1 MADLSRGRESPGSK
15 SLPAPPPKA
24 VRAGQRPCSETTH
37 PERETF
43 MSQNEATTMVT
54 AGPEQLRTT
63 GIAPVIARYG
73 LVIVLA
79 WFGAMKFT
87 YYESHGISHWVANS
101 PFLGWIYNVISID
114 AFGRLNGSIEL
125 ITAALLAVKPW
136 FPKASV
142 VGGIFATLFFTTTL
156 TFMITTPGVGEASA
170 GGFPILSADGEFL
183 MKDIALIGLALWLLA
198 DAIDATRR
206 QAALSKPS

>member
-1 MADLSRGRESPGSK
+1 
-15 SLPAPPPKA
+15 
-24 VRAGQRPCSETTH
+24 
-37 PERETF
+37 
-43 MSQNEATTMVT
+43 MSHDEATTML
-54 AGPEQLRTT
+54 ADRQGRLRTT
-63 GIAPVIARYG
+63 GLAPLIARYG

-101 PFLGWIYNVISID
+101 PLLSWVYEIMSID

-142 VGGIFATLFFTTTL
+142 VGGLFASLFFVITL
-156 TFMITTPGVGEASA
+156 SFMITTPGEGEASA
-170 GGFPILSADGEFL
+170 GGFPVLSADGEFL

-198 DAIDATRR
+198 DSIDATRR
-206 QAALSKPS
+206 QATLAETR

>member
-1 MADLSRGRESPGSK
+1 
-15 SLPAPPPKA
+15 
-24 VRAGQRPCSETTH
+24 
-37 PERETF
+37 
-43 MSQNEATTMVT
+43 MSQSQATATMT
-54 AGPEQLRTT
+54 DGPGKLRTT
-63 GIAPVIARYG
+63 GIAPLVARYG

-101 PFLGWIYNVISID
+101 PFLGWVYNIMSID
-114 AFGRLNGSIEL
+114 AFGRLNGSVEL

-136 FPKASV
+136 LPKASV
-142 VGGIFATLFFTTTL
+142 VGGIFASLFFVTTL
-156 TFMITTPGVGEASA
+156 SFMISTPGTGEASA

-206 QAALSKPS
+206 QATLAKRTDTSR

>member
-1 MADLSRGRESPGSK
+1 MSYDRATGIMADELRSSRTSA
-15 SLPAPPPKA
+15 LAA
-24 VRAGQRPCSETTH
+24 LV
-37 PERETF
+37 
-43 MSQNEATTMVT
+43 
-54 AGPEQLRTT
+54 
-63 GIAPVIARYG
+63 ARYG

-87 YYESHGISHWVANS
+87 SYESHGISHWVANS
-101 PFLGWIYNVISID
+101 PLLSWVYNIISID

-125 ITAALLAVKPW
+125 ITAALLALKPW

-142 VGGIFATLFFTTTL
+142 VGGIFASLFFVTTL
-156 TFMITTPGVGEASA
+156 SFMITTPGTGEASA

-206 QAALSKPS
+206 QATLTPAAAPAN

>member
-1 MADLSRGRESPGSK
+1 
-15 SLPAPPPKA
+15 
-24 VRAGQRPCSETTH
+24 
-37 PERETF
+37 
-43 MSQNEATTMVT
+43 MSHNEATTT
-54 AGPEQLRTT
+54 LTGGRARLRA
-63 GIAPVIARYG
+63 IHMAPVAARYG

-101 PFLGWIYNVISID
+101 PLLSWVYEIMSID

-142 VGGIFATLFFTTTL
+142 AGGLFASLFFVITL
-156 TFMITTPGVGEASA
+156 SFMITTPGVGEASA
-170 GGFPILSADGEFL
+170 GGFPVLSADGEFL

-198 DAIDATRR
+198 DSIDATRG
-206 QAALSKPS
+206 QAEPVKRTDTFCG

>member
-1 MADLSRGRESPGSK
+1 MFD
-15 SLPAPPPKA
+15 
-24 VRAGQRPCSETTH
+24 RAAAAYRNKKGH
-37 PERETF
+37 P
-43 MSQNEATTMVT
+43 MSYD
-54 AGPEQLRTT
+54 RTT
-63 GIAPVIARYG
+63 GIIADELRSSRTTDVATLVARYG

-87 YYESHGISHWVANS
+87 SYEAQGISHWVANS
-101 PFLGWIYNVISID
+101 PLLSWTYNIMSID

-125 ITAALLAVKPW
+125 IVAALLAVKPW

-142 VGGIFATLFFTTTL
+142 VGGVFAVLFFVTTL
-156 TFMITTPGVGEASA
+156 SFMITTPGVGEASA

-183 MKDIALIGLALWLLA
+183 MKDIANLGLALWLLA

-206 QAALSKPS
+206 RAIVAIAR